1 MTENTHSEMSPSG
14 FERLMT
20 CPASYKANKKYR
32 GIEGVSNPASIDGTH
47 SHTLLEYCG
56 KERIHPTSTLGET
69 FEDHEGD
76 FTVAVDRAERVAV
89 AFDYIASRFV
99 ELGEDQTEAYY
110 EVKMDSDSAFGRND
124 MGGTADVIL
133 LSKNMMEVIDY
144 KDGRKKVDVE
154 CAQLYI
160 CGILAIYHFFNRLN
174 DLSVNTIRL
183 TIVQPRLK
191 TTDGLSNGISS
202 IDIPL
207 GELHER
213 RNLYIAAAAACEEED
228 APYVPSDLCRYCPSA
243 ENSSCIAFANH
254 VFGKVNILFSATDI
268 ADQAA
273 KKDAS
278 SLTNDQLRE
287 IILAGPLLRSLI
299 EDAEKEEV
307 RRLTSGQVIEGRKL
321 VRGKGSRDWKYE
333 DDKMATK
340 LKKFGIPKTQI
351 YKQTLVSPAQ
361 AEGISWKKADG
372 SVSRLSKKQIDMLR
386 KEYVVWS
393 PGKIIAVDSDDK
405 REEVGSKSCE
415 EMFNSVESLPTWL

>member
-32 GIEGVSNPASIDGTH
+32 EIECVSNPASIDGTH

-56 KERIHPTSTLGET
+56 KERIHPTSTLGMT
-69 FEDHEGD
+69 FEDHEGT

-89 AFDYIASRFV
+89 AFDYIASRV
-99 ELGEDQTEAYY
+99 AELGEDQTKVEH
-110 EVKMDSDSAFGRND
+110 EVKMDSDSVFGRGD
-124 MGGTADVIL
+124 MGGTADVII
-133 LSKNMMEVIDY
+133 LSKDTMEVIDY
-144 KDGRKKVDVE
+144 KDGREKVDVE

-160 CGILAIYHFFNRLN
+160 YGLLAMRNYFYRTHNPYPF
-174 DLSVNTIRL
+174 VNTVRL
-183 TIVQPRLK
+183 TIIQPRL
-191 TTDGLSNGISS
+191 GAGGISS
-202 IDIPL
+202 IDIPI
-207 GELHER
+207 GELWER
-213 RNLYIAAAAACEEED
+213 RNLYIAAAAACEEDD
-228 APYVPSDLCRYCPSA
+228 APYVPSDLCKYCPSA
-243 ENSSCIAFANH
+243 TNSSCTAFANH
-254 VFGKVNILFSATDI
+254 VLNKVNILFSATDI
-268 ADQAA
+268 TDQAA

-299 EDAEKEEV
+299 ADAEKEEV
-307 RRLTSGQVIEGRKL
+307 RRLASGQVIEGRKL
-321 VRGKGSRDWKYE
+321 VHGKGSRDWKYE
-333 DDKMATK
+333 EDEMAAK

-351 YKQTLVSPAQ
+351 YKQTLLSPAQ

-386 KEYVVWS
+386 NDYVVWS

-405 REEVGSKSCE
+405 REEVGSRSCE
-415 EMFNSVESLPTWL
+415 ALFNSVDPLPEWL